1 MHLLWRLLVFLH
13 LLSLSW
19 ALHRQP
25 GPGLAKAH
33 VDSKSALARIIAQGL
48 MKHNTEDRIQN
59 IRVLDS
65 LNALGQAALG
75 MVGWLIGSTGLQQ
88 QQEGSAN
95 ITNIQLDYGGI
106 RMSFHKEWFLA
117 NISLEFDID
126 FRLPFDNKI
135 VKTHACMI
143 LIVEFW
149 LEKDEFG
156 RRELVIGSCHVE
168 PSSSHTTVLTKN
180 ISQKMKPFL
189 HNLRENLKK
198 VLPYLIESQ
207 VCPLVGEILRRLD
220 VKLLKSLIEPLL
232 PPHEGWDNTGAL
244 PKQAVPRQVTQ
255 TSRLPETT
263 ATSETSPQDFRK
275 H

>member
-1 MHLLWRLLVFLH
+1 MHLLWRLLIFLH

-48 MKHNTEDRIQN
+48 MKHNIEDRIQN
-59 IRVLDS
+59 IHVLDS
-65 LNALGQAALG
+65 LNALGQATQG

-88 QQEGSAN
+88 QQES
-95 ITNIQLDYGGI
+95 
-106 RMSFHKEWFLA
+106 R
-117 NISLEFDID
+117 
-126 FRLPFDNKI
+126 PFDNKI

-156 RRELVIGSCHVE
+156 RRELVIGNCLVE
-168 PSSSHTTVLTKN
+168 PSSFHTTVLTEN
-180 ISQKMKPFL
+180 IPQKMKPFL
-189 HNLRENLKK
+189 HNLRENLRK

-207 VCPLVGEILRRLD
+207 VCPLVGEILRQLD
-220 VKLLKSLIEPLL
+220 VKLLKSLIGCCSTTRPTVK
-232 PPHEGWDNTGAL
+232 PATPSPH
-244 PKQAVPRQVTQ
+244 QAGV
-255 TSRLPETT
+255 
-263 ATSETSPQDFRK
+263 SPAAY
-275 H
+275 

>member
-1 MHLLWRLLVFLH
+1 MHLLWRLLIFLH

-48 MKHNTEDRIQN
+48 MKHNIEDRIQN
-59 IRVLDS
+59 IHVLDS
-65 LNALGQAALG
+65 LNALGQATQG

-88 QQEGSAN
+88 QQESSAN

-106 RMSFHKEWFLA
+106 RMSFHQEWFLA

-156 RRELVIGSCHVE
+156 RRELVIGNCLVE
-168 PSSSHTTVLTKN
+168 PSSFHTTVLTEN
-180 ISQKMKPFL
+180 IPQKMKPFL
-189 HNLRENLKK
+189 HNLRENLRK

-207 VCPLVGEILRRLD
+207 VCPLVGEILRQLD
-220 VKLLKSLIEPLL
+220 VKLLKSLIGCCSTTRPTVK
-232 PPHEGWDNTGAL
+232 PATPSPH
-244 PKQAVPRQVTQ
+244 QAGV
-255 TSRLPETT
+255 
-263 ATSETSPQDFRK
+263 SPAAY
-275 H
+275 

>member
-1 MHLLWRLLVFLH
+1 MHLLWRLLIFLH

-48 MKHNTEDRIQN
+48 MKHNIEDRIQN
-59 IRVLDS
+59 IHVLDS
-65 LNALGQAALG
+65 LNALGQATQG

-88 QQEGSAN
+88 QQES
-95 ITNIQLDYGGI
+95 
-106 RMSFHKEWFLA
+106 R
-117 NISLEFDID
+117 
-126 FRLPFDNKI
+126 PFDNKI

-156 RRELVIGSCHVE
+156 RRELVIGNCLVE
-168 PSSSHTTVLTKN
+168 PSSFHTTVLTEN
-180 ISQKMKPFL
+180 IPQKMKPFL
-189 HNLRENLKK
+189 HNLRENLRK

-207 VCPLVGEILRRLD
+207 VCPLVGEILRQLD
-220 VKLLKSLIEPLL
+220 VKLLKSLIE
-232 PPHEGWDNTGAL
+232 
-244 PKQAVPRQVTQ
+244 QAAAQQ
-255 TSRLPETT
+255 LD
-263 ATSETSPQDFRK
+263 QL
-275 H
+275 